1 MSLIYESNMSIK
13 DAAEVVGINYSTAKS
28 IITLLRKTG
37 RIDKLSKE
45 ELAERQ
51 RIALAKSK

>member
-1 MSLIYESNMSIK
+1 MDLIYKQKLTIK
-13 DAAEVVGINYSTAKS
+13 EAAEEVGINYSTAKS

-45 ELAERQ
+45 ELAARQ
-51 RIALAKSK
+51 KAAL